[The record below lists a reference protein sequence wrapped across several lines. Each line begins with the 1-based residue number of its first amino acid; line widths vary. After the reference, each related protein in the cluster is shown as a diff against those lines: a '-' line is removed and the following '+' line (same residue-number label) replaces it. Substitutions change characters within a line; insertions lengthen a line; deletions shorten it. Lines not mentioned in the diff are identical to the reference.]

1 MTSLTL
7 SDLSVRVLESEI
19 YDLELSTFLPGPSFL
34 FLKAIHLIVMKDSF
48 YFFLQAAVLS

>member
-7 SDLSVRVLESEI
+7 SDLSVRVLESEV

-34 FLKAIHLIVMKDSF
+34 FLKAIHLIVT
-48 YFFLQAAVLS
+48 FFFE